1 MQQTSAGKCLQLSIN
16 LTALSRHVREVL
28 VPNNTKPALH
38 CTVCCQEQQ
47 ILKLQACILSM
58 SAGEGSKKMIRIKK
72 KLEPEDQKKNK

>member
-1 MQQTSAGKCLQLSIN
+1 MQQTSAGTCLQLSIN

-28 VPNNTKPALH
+28 VPNKTKPALH

-58 SAGEGSKKMIRIKK
+58 SAGEGSKKNDK
-72 KLEPEDQKKNK
+72 DQKKI